1 MEQMEQLLM
10 SVGAVSTHALLGTLV
25 GGSSVPSVVSPTTAA
40 AVMPQQTRH
49 ARRLYVGNLPEIVD
63 ENEIHV
69 FFRNCIDIATGKK
82 EDFDPNMSI
91 GGDEDPIISVY
102 INRERLFAF
111 VEFRTMEMTNS
122 CMGLDGINFNDKGVI
137 RVKRPNDY
145 NPAIAPN
152 PNICLPNFDVSKLGL
167 VSGTVPDGPNK
178 IFIGGL
184 PYHLNESQIMELV
197 SAFGTLRAF
206 HLVKETPTSLTSK
219 GYCFVEYVDP
229 SNTPIAVTGLN
240 GMDLGGGKAISAR
253 IAARTGEGSGYEM
266 DDSLSSSAY
275 GAIDGLIVPPSS
287 LMMSAGATDGAVV
300 SNTVDALL
308 NAALGGMGTSPLS
321 MAAHMGHNSD
331 MSASYMN
338 QAFSSALTSSNTRL
352 DSSTRLGSSAV
363 DGAMSS
369 STSAAIKDGHT
380 ISEGPSR
387 VLVLMDMVVD
397 EDLSSQE
404 NYQDLCDDVKTECEK
419 YGKLLSM
426 KIPRAQDGFP
436 SNSTALRKIFLE
448 YATVK
453 DAVAANQQLSGRQFG
468 PSVVKTMYFD
478 ESLYHSDSLQ

>member
-1 MEQMEQLLM
+1 
-10 SVGAVSTHALLGTLV
+10 
-25 GGSSVPSVVSPTTAA
+25 
-40 AVMPQQTRH
+40 
-49 ARRLYVGNLPEIVD
+49 
-63 ENEIHV
+63 
-69 FFRNCIDIATGKK
+69 
-82 EDFDPNMSI
+82 
-91 GGDEDPIISVY
+91 
-102 INRERLFAF
+102 
-111 VEFRTMEMTNS
+111 
-122 CMGLDGINFNDKGVI
+122 
-137 RVKRPNDY
+137 
-145 NPAIAPN
+145 
-152 PNICLPNFDVSKLGL
+152 
-167 VSGTVPDGPNK
+167 
-178 IFIGGL
+178 
-184 PYHLNESQIMELV
+184 MELV

-338 QAFSSALTSSNTRL
+338 QAFSSASSSSNTRL
-352 DSSTRLGSSAV
+352 DSSTRLGSTAV
-363 DGAMSS
+363 DIAVSS

-404 NYQDLCDDVKTECEK
+404 NYQDLCEDVKTECEK

-468 PSVVKTMYFD
+468 PSVVKVSFTIRSCLFVRLSLFHCICIISCSPLLYNSFQTMYFD